1 MDERKTPQAQE
12 NMDQANK
19 DMNNATQTLKD
30 ALGGF
35 MSSVGERQEAQREL
49 NAAKRQD
56 AAADAKE
63 ALDNAGKFVTD
74 KAAEAWNGITDTAD
88 KIADGAKKGAA
99 VAVSVPV
106 VAATTAI
113 NAAKETGEKV
123 ANAAKEAGD
132 KAADAAHGAWN
143 NAWAGIEDVAQ
154 RAQGKTLDTPET
166 IDGKQKVAKEA
177 GKTIQAS
184 AEGAIKG
191 KALPPVIK
199 ESDVEHNTPAATDK
213 SAESTAKEPAKTET
227 QTEPTMIQFDQDTP
241 ELTPAAKKQDR
252 VEKAADEKAE
262 AERLEALYQDALAG
276 KYGNGDERK
285 KALGDDYDAI
295 QARINE
301 HFSQK
306 ASTELL
312 SDLETPS
319 AEASVEMQ
327 T

>member
-1 MDERKTPQAQE
+1 MNERKTPQAQE

-19 DMNNATQTLKD
+19 DVNNAAQTLKD
-30 ALGGF
+30 AFGGF
-35 MSSVGERQEAQREL
+35 MSSVGDNLEAQREL

-63 ALDNAGKFVTD
+63 ALDNAGKFVAD
-74 KAAEAWNGITDTAD
+74 KATEAWNGITDTAD
-88 KIADGAKKGAA
+88 KIADGVKKGA
-99 VAVSVPV
+99 
-106 VAATTAI
+106 TTAVGI
-113 NAAKETGEKV
+113 TVGAGAMAV
-123 ANAAKEAGD
+123 NAAKEAGE

-166 IDGKQKVAKEA
+166 INGKQKVTKEA
-177 GKTIQAS
+177 TESAIQAS
-184 AEGAIKG
+184 TAGIINKG
-191 KALPPVIK
+191 KTLFPVVKDSGI
-199 ESDVEHNTPAATDK
+199 EHDTPTATDK
-213 SAESTAKEPAKTET
+213 SAESTAKEPAKAET
-227 QTEPTMIQFDQDTP
+227 QTEPTMVQFDQDTP

-262 AERLEALYQDALAG
+262 AERLETLYQDALAG

-301 HFSQK
+301 HYNQIANAEF
-306 ASTELL
+306 A
-312 SDLETPS
+312 DIETPS

-327 T
+327 A

>member
-1 MDERKTPQAQE
+1 MNERKTPQAQE

-19 DMNNATQTLKD
+19 DVNNAAQTLKD
-30 ALGGF
+30 AFGGF
-35 MSSVGERQEAQREL
+35 ISSVGDNLEAQREL

-63 ALDNAGKFVTD
+63 ALDNAGKFVAD
-74 KAAEAWNGITDTAD
+74 KATEAWNGITDTAD
-88 KIADGAKKGAA
+88 KIADGVKKGA
-99 VAVSVPV
+99 
-106 VAATTAI
+106 TTAVGI
-113 NAAKETGEKV
+113 TVGAGAMAV
-123 ANAAKEAGD
+123 NAAKEAGE

-166 IDGKQKVAKEA
+166 INGKQKVTKEA
-177 GKTIQAS
+177 TESAIQAS
-184 AEGAIKG
+184 TAGIINKG
-191 KALPPVIK
+191 KTLFPVVKDSGI
-199 ESDVEHNTPAATDK
+199 EHDTPTATDK
-213 SAESTAKEPAKTET
+213 SAESTAKEPAKAET
-227 QTEPTMIQFDQDTP
+227 QTEPTMVQFDQDTP

-262 AERLEALYQDALAG
+262 AERLETLYQDALAG

-301 HFSQK
+301 HYNQIANAEF
-306 ASTELL
+306 A
-312 SDLETPS
+312 DIETPS

-327 T
+327 A

>member
-1 MDERKTPQAQE
+1 MNERKTPQAQE
-12 NMDQANK
+12 NMDQTNK
-19 DMNNATQTLKD
+19 DVNNAAQTLKD

-35 MSSVGERQEAQREL
+35 LSSVGEKQEAQREL

-56 AAADAKE
+56 AAADAKQ
-63 ALDNAGKFVTD
+63 ALDDAGKFVAD
-74 KAAEAWNGITDTAD
+74 KATEAWNGITDTAD
-88 KIADGAKKGAA
+88 KITDGIKKGATTA
-99 VAVSVPV
+99 VGFTVGVGTMAVS
-106 VAATTAI
+106 
-113 NAAKETGEKV
+113 
-123 ANAAKEAGD
+123 AAKEAGE

-143 NAWAGIEDVAQ
+143 NAWAGVEDVAQ
-154 RAQGKTLDTPET
+154 KAQGKTLDMPET
-166 IDGKQKVAKEA
+166 IDGKQEVAKAA

-191 KALPPVIK
+191 KALPPVVK
-199 ESDVEHNTPAATDK
+199 ESNIEHDTLTATDK
-213 SAESTAKEPAKTET
+213 SAESTAKEHAKAET
-227 QTEPTMIQFDQDTP
+227 QTEPTMVQFDQDVP

-262 AERLEALYQDALAG
+262 AERLDALYQDALAG

-285 KALGDDYDAI
+285 KALGDDYDAV

-306 ASTELL
+306 ANTELL

-327 T
+327 A

>member
-1 MDERKTPQAQE
+1 MNERKTPQAQE

-19 DMNNATQTLKD
+19 DVNNAAQTLKD

-74 KAAEAWNGITDTAD
+74 KATEAWNGITDTAG
-88 KIADGAKKGAA
+88 KITDGIKKGATAA
-99 VAVSVPV
+99 VGITVGTGAIAVN
-106 VAATTAI
+106 T
-113 NAAKETGEKV
+113 
-123 ANAAKEAGD
+123 AKEAGE

-143 NAWAGIEDVAQ
+143 NAWAGVEDVAQ
-154 RAQGKTLDTPET
+154 RAQGKTLDTPE
-166 IDGKQKVAKEA
+166 IINGKQKVTKEA
-177 GKTIQAS
+177 TEGAIQAS
-184 AEGAIKG
+184 TAGIINKG
-191 KALPPVIK
+191 KTLFPVVK
-199 ESDVEHNTPAATDK
+199 DSGTEHDTPTATDK
-213 SAESTAKEPAKTET
+213 SAESTAKEPAKAET
-227 QTEPTMIQFDQDTP
+227 QTETTMVQFDQDTP

-262 AERLEALYQDALAG
+262 AERLDTLYQDTLAG

-306 ASTELL
+306 ANTELL

-327 T
+327 A